1 MQIMAVTV
9 PPLLVSRLLVPRDVI
24 RDLTPVTAEQ
34 EEYQSRDAPAVL
46 AAMVS
51 VITQAAN
58 FLALESAHGYSVRD
72 MFAKHCCGKIIHDI
86 FLAVG

>member
-1 MQIMAVTV
+1 MQIITVTV
-9 PPLLVSRLLVPRDVI
+9 PPLLVSCLLVPRDVI

-34 EEYQSRDAPAVL
+34 EEYQSRDAPAIL

-58 FLALESAHGYSVRD
+58 FLAHERASTSCLSLESAYGNSVRD
-72 MFAKHCCGKIIHDI
+72 MFAQHCCG
-86 FLAVG
+86 